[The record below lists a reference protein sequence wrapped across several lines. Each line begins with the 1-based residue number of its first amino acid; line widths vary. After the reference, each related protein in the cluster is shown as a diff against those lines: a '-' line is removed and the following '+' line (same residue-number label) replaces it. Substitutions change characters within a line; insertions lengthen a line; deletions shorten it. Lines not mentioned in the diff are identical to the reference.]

1 MSQGGLVY
9 DENLQWFE
17 TETSRADDV
26 LAHVPGAAI
35 VAQGGDW
42 PIVRVPWDQHSCE
55 VLANL
60 RAPHLPP
67 MLRDYTFAG
76 DKTPFPHQYRIAG
89 AMSTHSKFFCL
100 ADMGCVD
107 ADTEYLSPTGWI
119 RIADYKGGEVAQY
132 HPSTGAAEFVEP
144 LEYVTKPCEEMFW
157 FAGPACDQMLSPEHR
172 VLLADGT
179 VISALDAAGLIERG
193 YQWEFPTLSASGR
206 ATSVQKVAAPGGM
219 KYCFMVPSSFLVF
232 RRNGKVFCS
241 GNTGKTLSA
250 LWAIDYLFS
259 IGAVRQVLVVCPKS
273 IVRNAWLK
281 EIVSTIPH
289 RSASVLVHTDP
300 KVRRLK
306 ATSLSD
312 IHITNYSGIE
322 ICYEEMVG
330 RYDLIVID
338 ECFVAGTP
346 VSTPD
351 GEVAIETLRVGDY
364 VTTEF
369 GPQKVQRVGRRL
381 AQETINLE
389 LSNGG
394 RITCTPEHPF
404 FTDRGWVA
412 AKHSAGSRL
421 LDHADVSCLLGRV
434 PAQHGADTIC
444 TEAWDEVGDVLREIL
459 RSEVSPPDGPC
470 VHGEDIGGD
479 ACEPVDNAA
488 WGLHQDRGPA
498 GSQPRTQAEDG
509 AAAHRAGWE
518 RPDGPV
524 RGSGGCGDVRVDTT
538 ACGPIGR
545 AASRLSHMLQARLR
559 HPGATD
565 RHRAGRWVASEPEG
579 SSTGCEEG
587 REAGGTWVVR
597 VSCPEHDGPV
607 EVFNLTVA
615 RVPHFFA
622 GGVLTHN
629 CTAYKKYG
637 TRRWKFMRP
646 LVAEAARCWMLTGTP
661 SVQYPLDAYGQVK
674 LMYQDDWPVTESA
687 FKSMT
692 MIQHSKYRWVPM
704 DDAASTVHEAMQPAI
719 VVHKR
724 DVLQDLPPVTHSTRT
739 VELSAEQKRL
749 MKELRKEAIVE
760 AQCGAVI
767 SAVHAAALRTKL
779 LQVASGVVYDDN
791 RQVVDIEFPDRIN
804 ELVDIVEQVRAQ
816 DDGTGPPA
824 HKVIVVCAFTHTVD
838 RVHAELQ
845 KRGFNFGKLY
855 GDVSLTRREKIL
867 TSMETTREFD
877 GIVAHPEVLSHG
889 VTLISCTTTVM
900 FTPFDKAEV
909 ALQVQ
914 NRMDRPGQKHPM
926 QIIRLSGCAAED
938 LLYERMDM
946 RFDFHSDVVHKYGE
960 FVDVL

>member
-26 LAHVPGAAI
+26 LAHVPGSAI
-35 VAQGGDW
+35 VAQGDDW

-100 ADMGCVD
+100 ADMG
-107 ADTEYLSPTGWI
+107 
-119 RIADYKGGEVAQY
+119 
-132 HPSTGAAEFVEP
+132 
-144 LEYVTKPCEEMFW
+144 
-157 FAGPACDQMLSPEHR
+157 
-172 VLLADGT
+172 
-179 VISALDAAGLIERG
+179 
-193 YQWEFPTLSASGR
+193 
-206 ATSVQKVAAPGGM
+206 
-219 KYCFMVPSSFLVF
+219 
-232 RRNGKVFCS
+232 
-241 GNTGKTLSA
+241 TGKTLSA

-281 EIVSTIPH
+281 EIVATVPH

-338 ECFVAGTP
+338 E
-346 VSTPD
+346 ST
-351 GEVAIETLRVGDY
+351 
-364 VTTEF
+364 
-369 GPQKVQRVGRRL
+369 
-381 AQETINLE
+381 
-389 LSNGG
+389 S
-394 RITCTPEHPF
+394 
-404 FTDRGWVA
+404 
-412 AKHSAGSRL
+412 
-421 LDHADVSCLLGRV
+421 
-434 PAQHGADTIC
+434 
-444 TEAWDEVGDVLREIL
+444 
-459 RSEVSPPDGPC
+459 
-470 VHGEDIGGD
+470 
-479 ACEPVDNAA
+479 
-488 WGLHQDRGPA
+488 
-498 GSQPRTQAEDG
+498 
-509 AAAHRAGWE
+509 
-518 RPDGPV
+518 
-524 RGSGGCGDVRVDTT
+524 
-538 ACGPIGR
+538 
-545 AASRLSHMLQARLR
+545 
-559 HPGATD
+559 
-565 RHRAGRWVASEPEG
+565 
-579 SSTGCEEG
+579 
-587 REAGGTWVVR
+587 
-597 VSCPEHDGPV
+597 
-607 EVFNLTVA
+607 
-615 RVPHFFA
+615 
-622 GGVLTHN
+622 
-629 CTAYKKYG
+629 YKKYG

-646 LVAEAARCWMLTGTP
+646 LVAAAARCWMLTGTP

-674 LMYQDDWPVTESA
+674 LMYQDAWPVTESA

-824 HKVIVVCAFTHTVD
+824 HKVIIVCAFTHTVD

-855 GDVSLTRREKIL
+855 GDVSLSRREKIL
-867 TSMETTREFD
+867 VSMETTREFD

-926 QIIRLSGCAAED
+926 QIIRLSGCPAED

-960 FVDVL
+960 FVDAL